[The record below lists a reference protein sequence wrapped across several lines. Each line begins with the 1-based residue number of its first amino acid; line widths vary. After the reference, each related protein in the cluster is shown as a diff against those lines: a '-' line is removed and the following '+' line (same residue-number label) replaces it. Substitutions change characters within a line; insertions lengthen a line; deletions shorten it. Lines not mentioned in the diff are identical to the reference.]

1 MFLPCTSVYDPANK
15 IFHYTSYII
24 RSIVYLSTFCECRK
38 VSVGFG
44 CLTVWSG
51 SALASLTIFEIG
63 VGMIQGEKTRIC
75 VSYCTGLQGAYPVS
89 CVNEFTLLIFRPS
102 LEVSLIL
109 IQIQK
114 ANAYTLV
121 FLAGVLI
128 SGIQI

>member
-24 RSIVYLSTFCECRK
+24 RSIVYLSTFRECRK

-63 VGMIQGEKTRIC
+63 VGMIQGVGRFDK
-75 VSYCTGLQGAYPVS
+75 LFLPVS
-89 CVNEFTLLIFRPS
+89 KKPKNRSLL
-102 LEVSLIL
+102 
-109 IQIQK
+109 
-114 ANAYTLV
+114 
-121 FLAGVLI
+121 
-128 SGIQI
+128 